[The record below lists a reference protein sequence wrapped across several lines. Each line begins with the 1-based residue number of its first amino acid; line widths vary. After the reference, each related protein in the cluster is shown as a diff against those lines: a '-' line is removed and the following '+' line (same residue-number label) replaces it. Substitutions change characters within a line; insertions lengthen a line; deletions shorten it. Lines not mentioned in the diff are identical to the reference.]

1 MNKFPI
7 VFFEDNLIF
16 NTLGECWALYKL
28 RNFDYDF
35 RTTEKKFEIL
45 GNLTRFLVNIGE
57 EAKILIVPIVV
68 DYKDHFKNLKK
79 ELYKDSLYETTD
91 DYLKGTSDYIV
102 RGYEGNV
109 NDYLVYV
116 MVNFNTKGDI
126 IENAKDFI
134 SAFITE
140 PINTVN
146 SFLGLDLK
154 EISKRKLRN
163 YKRFSKE
170 YESRQARR
178 LTITEATSDDTQWLI
193 RRMFFRGLDKE
204 IELRKDWD
212 PFFYEEKN
220 KNGDEVVVP
229 YIKDILTITSGL
241 VDYKEKRSLK
251 IDHDDDLVS
260 YQSFLPLTRIPDAME
275 FPGCEFLI
283 FSQLMSFPVE
293 TCIHIENMEHKKAIR
308 NLEKKRKE
316 VKAQID
322 HIERNQEDIPDE
334 LLEAREHADELEYE
348 LKNTNSPL
356 TKVSI
361 TFCVSAEDKETL
373 EDRVKYL
380 MDFYKDSNFGIERPR
395 ADQEKLFMEFIPSS
409 KRYIKDFI
417 LPLPPRTLAGG
428 MFGTT
433 CELGDNVGFYI
444 GRGGSLQ
451 KPIFLDLLHACQL
464 NKPAA
469 AFIEGAQGFGK
480 TFNSNLLVYLHVLNG
495 ARAFIIDPKGD
506 RKDWDYKLP
515 ELRGYINT
523 VEFKSSKEDMGKL
536 DPFIIHRDNMNEA
549 GQLAL
554 NIITEL
560 FDIKSGSKE
569 NIALKESIEK
579 VKDEK
584 YPCMKVLAK
593 ILDSFPDGDKCQEEA
608 ELLAR
613 QIRNLNR
620 PDLTGLLYSD
630 GNQKGLSFDNR
641 INIVMIQDLKLPVSS
656 NMSKKDY
663 TSEEKL
669 GTVLMLAVSNFAK
682 KFSQMDNSIKKI
694 IVLDEA
700 WALSKTQQGEDLFE
714 RLARTGRSLNT
725 SCIFIGHSSK
735 DLTTEGIRNAIRY
748 KFVFNV
754 GNREEALSTLEF
766 LGIDITEE
774 NIALLSSD
782 ERGLANGECLFS
794 DVEGRI
800 GLLKFDAVY
809 DHLVN
814 AFRTTPPKRK
824 GAIEFG

>member
-1 MNKFPI
+1 M
-7 VFFEDNLIF
+7 F

-28 RNFDYDF
+28 KNFDYDF
-35 RTTEKKFEIL
+35 LTTEKKFEIL
-45 GNLTRFLVNIGE
+45 SNITRFLVNVGE
-57 EAKILIVPIVV
+57 EAKILIVPVVV
-68 DYKDHFKNLKK
+68 DYKDHFEKLRN
-79 ELYKDSLYETTD
+79 ELERDAMYEMVE
-91 DYLKGTSDYIV
+91 DYLRGTSDYIIK
-102 RGYEGNV
+102 GHEGNV
-109 NDYLVYV
+109 NDYSVFI
-116 MVNFNTKGDI
+116 MINFNTRGDM
-126 IENAKDFI
+126 IENLKDFI

-140 PINTVN
+140 PMSTINT
-146 SFLGLDLK
+146 FLGLDLK
-154 EISKRKLRN
+154 EISKRKLKN
-163 YKRFSKE
+163 FKRFSNE
-170 YESRQARR
+170 YKSRQSRR
-178 LTITEATSDDTQWLI
+178 LNIEEASSYDTQWLI
-193 RRMFFRGLDKE
+193 KRMFYRGLDE
-204 IELRKDWD
+204 EVEMRKNWE
-212 PFFYEEKN
+212 PFFHNEKN
-220 KNGDEVVVP
+220 KNGDDVIVP
-229 YIKDILTITSGL
+229 YTKDILTITSGV
-241 VDYKEKRSLK
+241 VDYNEKRSLK
-251 IDHDDDLVS
+251 IDHDKNLTS
-260 YQSFLPLTRIPDAME
+260 YQTFITLSRIPDSME

-293 TCIHIENMEHKKAIR
+293 TCIYISNIDHKKAIR
-308 NLEKKRKE
+308 NLDKKRKE

-322 HIERNQEDIPDE
+322 HIERNREDIPDE

-348 LKNTNSPL
+348 LKNSNSPL
-356 TKVSI
+356 TKASI
-361 TFCVSAEDKETL
+361 TFCVSAENKEKL
-373 EDRVKYL
+373 EDRVKCL
-380 MDFYKDSNFGIERPR
+380 MDFYKDTNFGVERPR
-395 ADQEKLFMEFIPSS
+395 TDQEKLFMEFIPGS

-433 CELGDNVGFYI
+433 CELGDNVGLYI

-515 ELRGYINT
+515 ELSGYINT

-536 DPFIIHRDNMNEA
+536 DPFIIHKEDMNEA

-560 FDIKSGSKE
+560 FEIKSGSKAS
-569 NIALKESIEK
+569 IALKESIEK
-579 VKDEK
+579 VKNIRV
-584 YPCMKVLAK
+584 PCMKSLAQC
-593 ILDSFPDGDKCQEEA
+593 LDSFPDGDKCQEEA

-630 GNQKGLSFDNR
+630 GSQKGLNFNNR

-656 NMSKKDY
+656 NLSKKDY

-669 GTVLMLAVSNFAK
+669 GTVLMLAIANFAK
-682 KFSQMDNSIKKI
+682 KFSQMDNSIRKI
-694 IVLDEA
+694 IVMDEA

-748 KFVFNV
+748 KFIFNV
-754 GNREEALSTLEF
+754 GNRDEAINTLDF
-766 LGIDITEE
+766 LGVDITEE